1 MRVFG
6 DEVYMDGWWFFF
18 LGMKKKERETKT
30 CIMKETNE
38 SHERIDDEACI
49 GGGVL
54 SKDMVV
60 TRKT

>member
-1 MRVFG
+1 MV
-6 DEVYMDGWWFFF
+6 VFF